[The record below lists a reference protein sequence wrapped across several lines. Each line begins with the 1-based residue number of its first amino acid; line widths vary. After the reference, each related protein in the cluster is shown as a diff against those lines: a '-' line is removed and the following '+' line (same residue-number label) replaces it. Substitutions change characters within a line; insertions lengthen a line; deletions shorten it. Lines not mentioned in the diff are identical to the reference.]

1 MSLMEEERYDV
12 FFVRQM
18 KSVFGDDIELIESAE
33 NYKVRGWFNIKFWYR
48 PTKMYIIVEADYGRF
63 SVRLKQEDGC
73 FAHLNQIQHYDCR
86 VSVDNIKKVID
97 LIKNTIKLPIT
108 FYKSTGEGLY
118 RKEGEKFIKL
128 SREELT
134 AYAHGRT
141 GKLEGK
147 KD

>member
-1 MSLMEEERYDV
+1 
-12 FFVRQM
+12 
-18 KSVFGDDIELIESAE
+18 
-33 NYKVRGWFNIKFWYR
+33 
-48 PTKMYIIVEADYGRF
+48 MYIIVEADYGRF